1 MKKVKRIT
9 EMSFAELKSTLREC
23 DATVNGLSDLG
34 KKNTSWYK
42 LARRA
47 QEAIREELSNR

>member
-1 MKKVKRIT
+1 
-9 EMSFAELKSTLREC
+9 MSFAELKSTLREC